1 MRYYKFYI
9 QKESDGAAVMETGAE
24 FEVYETQCKFYGG
37 GEVKDLPKREWYDE
51 HGEDEFVPDEMKFKS
66 QEMEVKFSYKGNK
79 NSANNVIRTFMSYL
93 STGGSMKIFD
103 EYNQI
108 GRQNVRFV
116 SISDDAELVR
126 NDSEGD
132 ILIFTVKFKVND
144 PVTNITLSK

>member
-1 MRYYKFYI
+1 MKYYKFYI
-9 QKESDGAAVMETGAE
+9 QKESEGAAVKETGAD
-24 FEVYETQCKFYGG
+24 FNVYETQCKFYGG
-37 GEVKDLPKREWYDE
+37 GEVKDLAKREWHDE

-79 NSANNVIRTFMSYL
+79 NSANNVIKTFMNYL
-93 STGGSMKIFD
+93 STGGAMKIFD
-103 EYNQI
+103 EYNQV

-116 SISDDAELVR
+116 SISDDAELIR